1 MVVSTHP
8 SKTDMKVET
17 AKISKPHSFD
27 GMPMDQISIKVA
39 TKEDLPAI
47 LALQKKAYLSEAIIY
62 NDFTIPPL
70 HQSMDDIEDEFNKCL
85 FIKLEGDGEIIGS
98 VRGYEVGGVCYIGK
112 LIVEPRCQNQ
122 GIGTRLLDDIESR
135 FANAHVY
142 ELFTG
147 HKSQKNLHIYQK
159 QGYVIS
165 RSEQV
170 SPSLAL
176 TYLRK
181 KNPVYEDD

>member
-1 MVVSTHP
+1 
-8 SKTDMKVET
+8 
-17 AKISKPHSFD
+17 
-27 GMPMDQISIKVA
+27 MDQISIKVA
-39 TKEDLPAI
+39 TKEDLSAI
-47 LALQKKAYLSEAIIY
+47 LALQKKAYLSEAAIY
-62 NDFTIPPL
+62 NDFSIPPL

-85 FIKLEGDGEIIGS
+85 FIKLEGEGEIIGS
-98 VRGYEVGGVCYIGK
+98 VRGYETGGVCFIGK
-112 LIVEPRCQNQ
+112 LIVEPNFQNQ
-122 GIGTRLLDDIESR
+122 GIGTRLLVDIESR
-135 FANAHVY
+135 FPNAQFF

-170 SPSLAL
+170 SPSLTL

-181 KNPVYEDD
+181 KNPVCNND